1 MMEERMMQIK
11 GGEPDLE
18 PQDQERNNILK
29 ALKNQYYLYQKNS
42 DNLTVLFI
50 RIGLLTGVT
59 NDHLRKID
67 DFVKNNLDTMEEPPQ
82 LTEN

>member
-1 MMEERMMQIK
+1 MEERMMQIK